1 MVDYHGICKPTGLQ
15 RTYPNVINYEGV
27 HGLENMKWVASTY
40 DMPLYDVT
48 IPLSVWLPVRWIIHR
63 APCAMRSVKIMLRS
77 IPNR

>member
-48 IPLSVWLPVRWIIHR
+48 IPFVRMVAGPMDYTQ